1 MGVTW
6 DLLRNC
12 EGIELFHILIYE
24 EKRHYSIGI
33 LHKCGEFFVTLHS
46 QIRDVRQPLGLTCT
60 ICFVR
65 GALHVAIANQRR
77 AQAFRADMHY
87 LLRANLKVC
96 HSQIRKNVTNIIS
109 IAALRSVEY
118 SGE

>member
-1 MGVTW
+1 MS
-6 DLLRNC
+6 D
-12 EGIELFHILIYE
+12 I
-24 EKRHYSIGI
+24 
-33 LHKCGEFFVTLHS
+33 
-46 QIRDVRQPLGLTCT
+46 P
-60 ICFVR
+60 
-65 GALHVAIANQRR
+65 
-77 AQAFRADMHY
+77 Y